1 MADERYSRTEMLI
14 GTEAIRKLAQSHVAV
29 FGAGGVGGY
38 VIEALARSGVGTL
51 EIIDN
56 DTVVPSN
63 LNRQI
68 IAVEDTLGMLKTDA
82 ACRRI
87 HSINPEIRV
96 ILHPEFYL
104 PENSGSYDFEAMDY
118 IVDAIDTVTAKIDL
132 ILKAKEH
139 NIPII
144 SAMGCGNRLDPSKL
158 KICDLF
164 ETSGDP
170 LAKIMR
176 HELRRRGVRSL
187 TVEKSAQPGRRSTP
201 GSSPFVPSAA
211 GLYIASKVCRDLIG
225 YKEVR

>member
-14 GTEAIRKLAQSHVAV
+14 GTEALEKLAQSHVTV

-82 ACRRI
+82 ACQRI

-96 ILHPEFYL
+96 ILHPEFL
-104 PENSGSYDFEAMDY
+104 
-118 IVDAIDTVTAKIDL
+118 
-132 ILKAKEH
+132 
-139 NIPII
+139 
-144 SAMGCGNRLDPSKL
+144 
-158 KICDLF
+158 
-164 ETSGDP
+164 
-170 LAKIMR
+170 
-176 HELRRRGVRSL
+176 SL
-187 TVEKSAQPGRRSTP
+187 TAQ
-201 GSSPFVPSAA
+201 
-211 GLYIASKVCRDLIG
+211 
-225 YKEVR
+225 